1 MKKTLLFLLVLA
13 GGGAAIY
20 QLKFQNGREEWWA
33 NLAHSNGRLELERY
47 DIATLYG
54 GRVEEILVDE
64 GDRVAKDAVVARL
77 DNGTSDSQLEGAQ
90 AREQQARKGVD
101 QAQAGQQQAKAA
113 LAAAQSTIE
122 RAKADVSAQRQLLRQ
137 ADLELKNAKD
147 MRNENLIS
155 AAEFS
160 RTKTERERA
169 AAAVKASEAQ
179 LKQAQAGREQVAAQ
193 LQQANAQV
201 KEAEAAVAAARAGV
215 HGAQSSDD
223 DLTVLS
229 PVAGLVEYRLVQPGS
244 VVAPGA
250 RLVSVLDP
258 RDVSMNIFVSNGDMS
273 KLRVGDEGRIVL
285 DGLEAVFPATVS
297 FIAQE
302 AQFTPKSVETVD
314 ERVKLMFKVKL
325 QIPAAVAAELGGLL
339 KGGMTGSGYVNPAGQ
354 PWPAQLTVRLPAAA
368 AGTPA
373 ASPTA
378 SPAANSDT
386 SNSAA
391 AGQSL
396 SQR

>member
-1 MKKTLLFLLVLA
+1 MKKTLLSLLVLA
-13 GGGAAIY
+13 AGGAALY
-20 QLKFQNGREEWWA
+20 QLKFQNGPEEWWA

-64 GDRVAKDAVVARL
+64 GDRVAKNAVVARL
-77 DNGTSDSQLEGAQ
+77 DNGTSDSQLEGAEARALQ
-90 AREQQARKGVD
+90 AHQAVG
-101 QAQAGQQQAKAA
+101 QAQAGQNQAKAA

-122 RAKADVSAQRQLLRQ
+122 RAKADVSAQRQLLQQ
-137 ADLELKNAKD
+137 ADLELKNAKN

-155 AAEFS
+155 AAELS

-179 LKQAQAGREQVAAQ
+179 LKQAQAGKEQVAAQ

-201 KEAEAAVAAARAGV
+201 KEAEAAVAAAQAGV
-215 HGAQSSDD
+215 HGAKSSDE
-223 DLTVLS
+223 DLTVVS

-258 RDVSMNIFVSNGDMS
+258 QDVSMNIFVSNADMS
-273 KLRVGDEGRIVL
+273 QLRVGDEGRIVL
-285 DGLEAVFPATVS
+285 DGLEAVFPATIS

-314 ERVKLMFKVKL
+314 ERAKLMFKVKL
-325 QIPAAVAAELGGLL
+325 KIPAEVAASLRGLL
-339 KGGMTGSGYVNPAGQ
+339 KGGMTGNGYVRRPGQ
-354 PWPAQLTVRLPAAA
+354 PWPTQLTVRLPAANA
-368 AGTPA
+368 TAPETSPK
-373 ASPTA
+373 ASA
-378 SPAANSDT
+378 SPAAK
-386 SNSAA
+386 A
-391 AGQSL
+391 L

>member
-1 MKKTLLFLLVLA
+1 MKKTLLSLLVLA
-13 GGGAAIY
+13 AGGAALY
-20 QLKFQNGREEWWA
+20 QLKFQNGPEEWWA

-64 GDRVAKDAVVARL
+64 GDPVAKGAVVARL
-77 DNGTSDSQLEGAQ
+77 DNGTSHSQLEGAE
-90 AREQQARKGVD
+90 AKEQQAHQAVD
-101 QAQAGQQQAKAA
+101 QAQAGQSQAKAA

-122 RAKADVSAQRQLLRQ
+122 RAKADVNAQRQLLQQ
-137 ADLELKNAKD
+137 ADLELKNAKN
-147 MRNENLIS
+147 MRSENLIS
-155 AAEFS
+155 AAELS

-179 LKQAQAGREQVAAQ
+179 LQQAQAGKEQAAAQ
-193 LQQANAQV
+193 LRQANAKV
-201 KEAEAAVAAARAGV
+201 KEAEAAVGAARAGV
-215 HGAQSSDD
+215 HGAKSSDE
-223 DLTVLS
+223 DLTVVS
-229 PVAGLVEYRLVQPGS
+229 PVAGQVEYRLVQPGS

-258 RDVSMNIFVSNGDMS
+258 QDVSMNIFVSNGDMGQ
-273 KLRVGDEGRIVL
+273 LRVGDEGRIVL
-285 DGLEAVFPATVS
+285 DGLDSVFPATIS

-314 ERVKLMFKVKL
+314 ERAKLMFKVKL
-325 QIPAAVAAELGGLL
+325 KIPAEVAASLRGLL
-339 KGGMTGSGYVNPAGQ
+339 KGGMTGNGYVRRPGQ
-354 PWPAQLTVRLPAAA
+354 GWPSQLTVRLP
-368 AGTPA
+368 T

-378 SPAANSDT
+378 EPAAKAEEAKKE
-386 SNSAA
+386 SAA
-391 AGQSL
+391 AAKKEL